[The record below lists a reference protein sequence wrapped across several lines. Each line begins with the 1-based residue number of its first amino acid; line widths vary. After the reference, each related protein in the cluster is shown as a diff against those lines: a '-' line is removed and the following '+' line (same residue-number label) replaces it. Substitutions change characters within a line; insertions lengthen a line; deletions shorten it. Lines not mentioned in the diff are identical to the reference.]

1 MKNIIRKV
9 FTVLAYALIVF
20 SITSA
25 VWVTLPDEIKNQ
37 VPQVNDW
44 IAIISGVI
52 TLLLGGGGLTVQ
64 AFLQNSEKK
73 SDVKINLLASNY
85 LQVVDELKLLR
96 KEKEQDRLEKEL
108 LRKSIG
114 NITKLVE
121 VDLETKLSN
130 PLIEEKAKQI
140 IQGVLNRGDDDEQE
154 S

>member
-64 AFLQNSEKK
+64 AFF
-73 SDVKINLLASNY
+73 
-85 LQVVDELKLLR
+85 
-96 KEKEQDRLEKEL
+96 
-108 LRKSIG
+108 
-114 NITKLVE
+114 TK
-121 VDLETKLSN
+121 
-130 PLIEEKAKQI
+130 
-140 IQGVLNRGDDDEQE
+140 
-154 S
+154 